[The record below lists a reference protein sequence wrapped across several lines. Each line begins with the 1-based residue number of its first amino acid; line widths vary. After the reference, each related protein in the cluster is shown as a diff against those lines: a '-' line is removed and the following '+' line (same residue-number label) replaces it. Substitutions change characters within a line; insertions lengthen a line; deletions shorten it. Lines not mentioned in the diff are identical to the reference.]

1 MEIINLSDPEFK
13 ALDTRMLKELSEDL
27 SSTKKIQSQ
36 MKNTLSKIKNNL
48 QGNNSRVDEAEN
60 QSNDLEHEEAKNKQS
75 EQEERIQKT
84 PRILLSTFWDNFKHS
99 NIRIT
104 GVPEG
109 EEK

>member
-1 MEIINLSDPEFK
+1 MKVI
-13 ALDTRMLKELSEDL
+13 LSEI
-27 SSTKKIQSQ
+27 KK
-36 MKNTLSKIKNNL
+36 NL
-48 QGNNSRVDEAEN
+48 QRVNSGVDEAEN
-60 QSNDLEHEEAKNKQS
+60 QSNDLEHEEAKKQS

-109 EEK
+109 EESKKLEIYLKK